1 MNAPG
6 LAVLALLS
14 IALTV
19 WTVMVSRDPK
29 RWRLW
34 WLDIFGILDTDTTRP
49 VRHAQESQVRFMALV
64 LSLLL
69 ILVAM
74 SSVFWMFDAVRE
86 QRREKSS
93 LERDQ
98 EFLKRYIGSGGR

>member
-19 WTVMVSRDPK
+19 WTITVSRDPK

-34 WLDIFGILDTDTTRP
+34 WMDLFGILDTDTVRP
-49 VRHAQESQVRFMALV
+49 VRHAQESQLRVMAWV

-69 ILVAM
+69 ILVTL

-86 QRREKSS
+86 KRREKSS
-93 LERDQ
+93 LERDE